1 MTFSTTDAF
10 SETDLLVTN
19 YAVKSVNLAQ
29 IEVETVIVGRMSTGE
44 IRRVAAGGSSSSSG
58 GGAAANAEGADFDG
72 DRTVGFGDFFLFAD
86 AFGKSAE
93 EAGAAFDLDGSGAID
108 FGDFFVFADSFGK
121 SLGKRVAVDNEL
133 PTLDMGR
140 FDLSLSQA
148 EGQVALS
155 IDAREVALTGSKSD
169 GSIRPKCLCGTR
181 ARQRCRQCAAR

>member
-1 MTFSTTDAF
+1 MDVC
-10 SETDLLVTN
+10 LLVRLDALQLVDRAAA
-19 YAVKSVNLAQ
+19 AVC
-29 IEVETVIVGRMSTGE
+29 
-44 IRRVAAGGSSSSSG
+44 
-58 GGAAANAEGADFDG
+58 AAANAEGADFDG

-93 EAGAAFDLDGSGAID
+93 EAGAAFDLDGSGTID
-108 FGDFFVFADSFGK
+108 FGDFFVFADWFGT

-155 IDAREVALTGSKSD
+155 IDAREVALTGVIRSD
-169 GSIRPKCLCGTR
+169 GSIRPKCLAPERVNDAGSALR
-181 ARQRCRQCAAR
+181 ADAPSLLLTEEGGLGATWEAPQVKRLRSMEY